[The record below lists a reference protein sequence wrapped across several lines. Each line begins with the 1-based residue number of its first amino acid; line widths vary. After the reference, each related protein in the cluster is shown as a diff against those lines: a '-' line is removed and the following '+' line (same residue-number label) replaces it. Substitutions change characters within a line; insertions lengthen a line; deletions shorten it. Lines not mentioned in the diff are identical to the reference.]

1 MSLQILNIRLVLL
14 CLHHIVE
21 LVLSRITSES
31 TIRPNRLVL
40 QVCALDT
47 VVNLVSNV
55 PVPHS
60 VKIDVSHL
68 VAHNSSNDTTILHN
82 FACEVVHWP
91 FLIMTNLVPACDPVL
106 LVFKLALAAHQM
118 DQCAPK
124 RV

>member
-82 FACEVVHWP
+82 FTCEVVHWP

-118 DQCAPK
+118 D
-124 RV
+124 